1 MTSVAVKTRSADTAK
16 ASASIRLVSPTVS
29 RSSSHTQIHRH
40 MQTATGAKPATAR
53 LSTLLSPR
61 IQTATRIS
69 SPNDSAEREAEAT
82 ARNIIQMPVP
92 PAPGITSQS
101 HGIGRRA
108 EAVSAA
114 GSSLLAPFSVS
125 DNHSIQR
132 SAVGQ
137 PTIAPDI
144 EQAIR
149 AEMASGMPLSQGVRS
164 FMEPRFRAGFGAV
177 RIHTDD
183 KAARLSA
190 RLSARAFTYGKHIFF
205 GKGQFRPSE
214 RDGAE
219 LIAHELTHTIQQGH
233 AVQRSPQVGTRVA
246 SSPTVQRFFDAVLNF
261 GAALSFGS
269 VLNHFADRANHLP
282 GFRMLT
288 LILGVNPINMTRV
301 EPNVANTLRAVVE
314 LMPGGALITQA
325 LDNHGVINRIGIWVQ
340 QRIDS
345 LGITGRTI
353 RAAIDRFLASL
364 NLGRA
369 LSLDGL
375 NVVWNDAKRI
385 FAEPIDRIKAF
396 AKRLAGDVINMIK
409 EAILTPLARLASEV
423 RGWNLLCAVLGRNPI
438 TNAVVPRNAETLIG
452 GFMKLINQAEVWKN
466 IQRGNAVARAW
477 AWFQGALVGA
487 HAFVRQV
494 PVLFMQALRSLQV
507 ADIVSLP
514 GAFARVS
521 GTFANF
527 AGQFMSWAGQQVLGL
542 LTIIFEVVAP
552 QVMVYI
558 RRAGGALQ
566 TIIRDPMG
574 FVRNLVNAGKRGLNQ
589 FAGNFLTH
597 LRASLIGWL
606 TGAMSGANIYI
617 PQAFTLQEIVKFIL
631 SVLGLT
637 WQNIRTKLV
646 RVMGEPVVA
655 GLERSFD
662 IVMTLVREG
671 PAAAWDKIVESM
683 TNLREMVM
691 EQIMAFVQ
699 SRIVQAAITRLVSSL
714 NPAGA
719 FIQAI
724 IATYNTVMFFVERF
738 RQITQVV
745 TAFIDSI
752 ATIAR
757 GDVSPAANRV
767 EQTMGGLLTLIIS
780 FLARLVGLGNVSDAV
795 TNVINRVRQPIDRA
809 LDRVVAWIQQRA
821 RGLASRAL
829 GGRPG
834 APPIERLQ
842 AGIREATAVV
852 NRFGGRRVTAI
863 VLRPLLVPIR
873 ARHNLQRLDVM
884 PRGNNWYVEGMV
896 NPTAGQSTTAQV
908 DTSTASGNQQDGSSR
923 DHAIE
928 IAWVKPPVAQYPVI
942 SIINPQLVRNAQA
955 SDQTLNTDSAAR
967 ITVRPTES
975 TLLIDDVVIGV
986 RNTTSVNLSVGY
998 IFRARAPVTGNSKK
1012 NRMNRILNRY
1022 FGYNRTTGPGAPHDN
1037 DHVWEKQLGGTDAY
1051 ENLWPLNASTNQRS
1065 GGTIRA
1071 EISRARNRLGI
1082 SSLAGK
1088 WIKLRAP

>member
-29 RSSSHTQIHRH
+29 SSSSHTQIHRH
-40 MQTATGAKPATAR
+40 MQTAAGAKPATAR

-69 SPNDSAEREAEAT
+69 SPNDSAEREAEVT
-82 ARNIIQMPVP
+82 ARNIIQMPAP
-92 PAPGITSQS
+92 PAPGIANQG

-108 EAVSAA
+108 EAVSA
-114 GSSLLAPFSVS
+114 GSSLLARSPAAHTAVS
-125 DNHSIQR
+125 SLSAHRVIQR
-132 SAVGQ
+132 SAVASS
-137 PTIAPDI
+137 TVAPDI

-149 AEMASGMPLSQGVRS
+149 AEMASGMPLPQGVRS
-164 FMEPRFRAGFGAV
+164 FMEPRFRADFGAV

-219 LIAHELTHTIQQGH
+219 LIAHELTHTIQQREVIQRQEAVTVTEH
-233 AVQRSPQVGTRVA
+233 SPVQVQRLGIG
-246 SSPTVQRFFDAVLNF
+246 DALNY
-261 GAALSFGS
+261 
-269 VLNHFADRANHLP
+269 FADHANHIP

-301 EPNVANTLRAVVE
+301 ERNVANTLRAVVE

-325 LDNHGVINRIGIWVQ
+325 LDNHGVINRIGTWVQ

-353 RAAIDRFLASL
+353 RAAIDQFLASL
-364 NLGRA
+364 SWSAVFNLSG
-369 LSLDGL
+369 
-375 NVVWNDAKRI
+375 VWNDAKQILNEPINRI
-385 FAEPIDRIKAF
+385 RAFAE
-396 AKRLAGDVINMIK
+396 RLASDVINMIK

-423 RGWNLLCAVLGRNPI
+423 RGWDLLCAVLNRNPI

-452 GFMKLINQAEVWKN
+452 GFMKLINQGEVWKN

-477 AWFQGALVGA
+477 AWFQGTLGGVRV
-487 HAFVRQV
+487 FVQQV

-514 GAFARVS
+514 GAFVRVA

-527 AGQFMSWAGQQVLGL
+527 AGQFISWAGQQVLGL

-662 IVMTLVREG
+662 IVITLVREG

-691 EQIMAFVQ
+691 EQIMTFVQ